1 MVITPVLK
9 TERLLLRPFAL
20 EDAPAMYRWTSS
32 LKCTEFL
39 FWRPNRSLEDATR
52 ILSRWVNKPRNY
64 AWAID
69 LSGTAIGEINV
80 IKNLPNQGFEI
91 GYILR
96 DDQWGQGYMSE
107 AFTAVLSFLWNQG
120 YRYGSLPRLMR
131 EESPVPPPSREIRI
145 PTHRDGSGP
154 LHRQDRPEGGCGS
167 IPFGR
172 ERVR

>member
-120 YRYGSLPRLMR
+120 YHYAFAETNAKNLRSRHLLEKFGFQLIGTEKDRYIGKIDQLVDVVQYRYAK
-131 EESPVPPPSREIRI
+131 E
-145 PTHRDGSGP
+145 
-154 LHRQDRPEGGCGS
+154 
-167 IPFGR
+167 
-172 ERVR
+172 